1 MVEHEIVALEERNI
15 LDERALVALPAHQ
28 SAFAIDNTSQ
38 VSLPMLEY
46 QENALVVYDDE
57 NIRFPLEPALE
68 PEGLKIE
75 DLKHET
81 AVVPYR

>member
-57 NIRFPLEPALE
+57 NIRFPLEP
-68 PEGLKIE
+68 EGNKIE
-75 DLKHET
+75 DVKHET